1 VIRAKILLLLAL
13 CCLHLALLRPVVCVL
28 CRRSSCA
35 TPATGSRSSARRT
48 RTATSASRHAPS
60 ASTAAIRSAFE
71 LACTDE
77 VSTNLLASTV
87 HNTDRPLQGSRGYP
101 RGYIKGFISSQNSPL
116 FSGSTFNIPSRLEG
130 ICRNLSGVKVWLT
143 LHKLIWSFR
152 QQRAIYTLIA
162 LL

>member
-1 VIRAKILLLLAL
+1 MKKNVFTTVIRAKILLLLAL

-101 RGYIKGFISSQNSPL
+101 RGYIKGFISSQNSPS
-116 FSGSTFNIPSRLEG
+116 FSGSTFNIPSRFGGDLQKPQR
-130 ICRNLSGVKVWLT
+130 CKSLT
-143 LHKLIWSFR
+143 HTAQVNMEF
-152 QQRAIYTLIA
+152 
-162 LL
+162 